1 MLGRDIFLGD
11 LGGEELELYD
21 GLPYILLDDELAPGV
36 VERVRLVLIRRRQC
50 GSMLFVDHTGAILVS
65 VVYHMA
71 DSGMVI
77 CSILNYKF
85 GSWNQLRLLGDDIC
99 ADRDGLDL
107 VVKLGHLSLG
117 HGELLQHRRNHLL
130 SLPLLGLQMCQEL
143 HMLLPLLNLHL
154 FQIRQ
159 QSRIVVWKH
168 IF

>member
-36 VERVRLVLIRRRQC
+36 VERVRLVLNRRRQC

-77 CSILNYKF
+77 CSILNY
-85 GSWNQLRLLGDDIC
+85 
-99 ADRDGLDL
+99 
-107 VVKLGHLSLG
+107 
-117 HGELLQHRRNHLL
+117 
-130 SLPLLGLQMCQEL
+130 
-143 HMLLPLLNLHL
+143 
-154 FQIRQ
+154 
-159 QSRIVVWKH
+159 
-168 IF
+168 